1 MPKAYKVTKRT
12 VFFDKKN
19 TVRLQRGSRELRSV
33 DH

>member
-19 TVRLQRGSRELRSV
+19 PKTVCKRSFKNR
-33 DH
+33 